1 MLLEGLEAGRAAR
14 LLPAPQDGVICLA
27 TGRFGETPRGG
38 GGVLGFHFA
47 AGSFGN
53 RSRTLNTAS
62 T

>member
-47 AGSFGN
+47 AGSFGIGQEP
-53 RSRTLNTAS
+53 
-62 T
+62 